1 MVASHFFFFFFN
13 WSIIALQRCDL
24 LKGSMLLWLLPLTLG
39 TFLSHILQGTWR
51 SMGYFCFL
59 CSGEST
65 KIRPTS
71 IIISEEINRKFLFQ
85 ELQSLRIFP
94 LGTEWWIFGVLQ
106 GRIMNICFSFHFLHF
121 SWARSSSGFCSH
133 FGIP

>member
-1 MVASHFFFFFFN
+1 MVTSHFFFFN

-24 LKGSMLLWLLPLTLG
+24 LKASMLLWLLSLTLG
-39 TFLSHILQGTWR
+39 TFLSHILKGTWR
-51 SMGYFCFL
+51 STGYFCFL

-65 KIRPTS
+65 QIRPTS
-71 IIISEEINRKFLFQ
+71 IVISEEINRKFLFQ
-85 ELQSLRIFP
+85 ELQSLRISP

-106 GRIMNICFSFHFLHF
+106 GRIMNIRFSFHFLQF
-121 SWARSSSGFCSH
+121 SWARSSSGFCCH